1 MQPKE
6 EHSQQSRRTDS
17 IFFNSFDGCKSQ
29 MLLWT
34 KRLDDQQDGELVT
47 WGSSVDGGDSSRV
60 QEPLRIHG
68 IRRKRNMWISWFLEF
83 FHDIGPHI
91 PTCQVI

>member
-1 MQPKE
+1 
-6 EHSQQSRRTDS
+6 
-17 IFFNSFDGCKSQ
+17 

-68 IRRKRNMWISWFLEF
+68 IRRKKNNVDKLDEEF
-83 FHDIGPHI
+83 FHDILLMDKILHHLGWLKPYK
-91 PTCQVI
+91 